1 MRSLHTFVH
10 NFHRPDAAILLVRIA
25 VGVVFI
31 VHGWQKL
38 ALLDDMVT
46 FFGLIGLAPFWVYVV
61 SFIEIVAGLAVLLG
75 IFTRYGAALL
85 AAVALVALLKVHYA
99 NGFFIGNGG
108 YEFVL
113 VLFLASVALFLSGS
127 GGYSAMHRVR
137 LKCGDMLCGTCEVK

>member
-10 NFHRPDAAILLVRIA
+10 TFHRPDAAILLVRIA
-25 VGVVFI
+25 VGIVFL

-38 ALLDDMVT
+38 SAIDPVIQ
-46 FFGLIGLAPFWVYVV
+46 FFGMIGLAPFWAYVV
-61 SFIEIVAGLAVLLG
+61 ATVEVVGGLAVLLG
-75 IFTRYGAALL
+75 VFTRYGAALL
-85 AAVALVALLKVHYA
+85 AAVSLVALFKVHLA

-113 VLFLASVALFLSGS
+113 VLFLASTALFLSGS
-127 GGYSAMHRVR
+127 GGYSAMHRAR